1 MKRGIPRRIL
11 TTVLAIILV
20 SGVFVERS
28 GAGWIDSPLKGKKG
42 WYGYEVEKE
51 NKEKPE
57 KAEKKPEKV
66 VEAGEPAEKKPVKW
80 PTAEELYRLKP
91 SEIRKYIERA
101 SEEAIANPTEENVAR
116 WIRYVHVAQVK
127 ASEFA
132 GAWAWV
138 MQQNPDLYR
147 TAAFYPSV
155 AAGKQAFWRTV
166 WREIKRVLDE
176 EKDEYAIL
184 FFHGLEGYF
193 DEAMERIIGAFLEN
207 HPGWRVERI
216 DIRRVPVLAE
226 RLNITYT
233 PQLWLL
239 KRGAE
244 KPVPLAAGPVSVTAL
259 EKKLYHT
266 ILVLE
271 GKKPF
276 QHAPYYPFKRP
287 EIARVGGGGK
297 K

>member
-1 MKRGIPRRIL
+1 MKERIL
-11 TTVLAIILV
+11 ATVLVVILI
-20 SGVFVERS
+20 SGAFVEKS
-28 GAGWIDSPLKGKKG
+28 GAGWVDSPLKGKRG
-42 WYGYEVEKE
+42 WYGYEIEKE
-51 NKEKPE
+51 NEEKPE
-57 KAEKKPEKV
+57 KAEKKPQKV
-66 VEAGEPAEKKPVKW
+66 AEAEGSAEKKPFRW

-91 SEIRKYIERA
+91 SEIRKYIEKA

-116 WIRYVHVAQVK
+116 WIRYVQVAQVK

-147 TAAFYPSV
+147 TAALYPSV

-166 WREIKRVLDE
+166 WKEIRGVLDE
-176 EKDEYAIL
+176 EKDRYAIL
-184 FFHGLEGYF
+184 FFHGLEDYF
-193 DEAMERIIGAFLEN
+193 DEAMGRIIRAFLEN

-216 DIRRVPVLAE
+216 DVRKVPVIAE

-233 PQLWLL
+233 PQIWLL

-244 KPVPLAAGPVSVTAL
+244 RPVPLAAGPVSVTAL

-276 QHAPYYPFKRP
+276 QHAPYYPFRRP

-297 K
+297 R